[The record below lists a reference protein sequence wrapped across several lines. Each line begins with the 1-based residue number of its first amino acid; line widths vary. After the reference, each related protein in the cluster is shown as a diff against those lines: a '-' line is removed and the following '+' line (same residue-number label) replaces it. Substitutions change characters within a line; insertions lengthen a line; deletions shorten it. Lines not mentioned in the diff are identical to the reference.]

1 MSITAKKLQKPLIV
15 NGQNI
20 LPLTSMDQVLTDDEG
35 SRLNE
40 TIHQNLAPIELTST
54 ATKAYA
60 VGEFLVYDNLLYR
73 VTSAIALGGTI
84 TPGTNCVT
92 DKVGNE
98 IKTIKDALT
107 SDMFKLK
114 AYSFSYSI
122 GAGADFHT
130 AFTPSETG
138 YYAIGIVRYSTND
151 AFVAP
156 ISLNIGSG
164 AYSITL
170 HNFGTGTRSASLQ
183 VIVLFYKGTVP
194 WIT

>member
-98 IKTIKDALT
+98 IKTIKDALPQYKT
-107 SDMFKLK
+107 LHGGS
-114 AYSFSYSI
+114 SI
-122 GAGADFHT
+122 TIDY
-130 AFTPSETG
+130 TG
-138 YYAIGIVRYSTND
+138 YTMIAVIGQYAGNGFIVTAYGSNAPMFLVSTTNVITATNSSSVMTLSNSSTGGFRCGI
-151 AFVAP
+151 
-156 ISLNIGSG
+156 L
-164 AYSITL
+164 
-170 HNFGTGTRSASLQ
+170 
-183 VIVLFYKGTVP
+183 LFK
-194 WIT
+194 